1 MKWLSSF
8 RARLILTVFPVVAGI
23 TIATLVLAEWRFMG
37 AYRGLFEEQ
46 FESQIDAVSAAKR
59 KRTEALSAVLE
70 KMARQPDVLAAMG
83 KKDAGQLNQVLRPQ
97 LESLA
102 RQRLQAELPAGV
114 LRAMGGGVQAEPGG
128 GGGEGEIIPGPGL
141 LKRNDHEPREGRDN
155 APASR
160 EREDRSRPPGTLG
173 RLVNRLL
180 PSQEPFV
187 DFISAEGEFFA
198 RPKKNGAGPP
208 GGGRVAL
215 PLLTAP
221 PPGSAE
227 FRRKSGK
234 LSWLSGR
241 ELEDVLKDQQVGYMR
256 VEHGEEN
263 KSEQVREVFITPVRE
278 PEGGKFLGAILFG
291 LPLQVFAEKQLYE
304 QSKRSEFGE
313 IMSGVWV
320 ENALVSS
327 TIPKEQREEI
337 ASHIARTMRRSGKNQ
352 REITMPVNGVRHQI
366 FYRVLNP
373 DSPFPQAAQVN
384 FYSLA
389 AMDAEVAELRRDV
402 GGLAVLGLAIALL
415 LVLWLSR
422 SLSGPVR
429 DLVMAT
435 QEIEQGNFDV
445 RVPVRRQDEVGRL
458 AASFNEMAAGL
469 ALQEKY
475 RSVLHAVA
483 DRTVAEQLIA
493 QSSGLGLGGETRHV
507 TMLFCDIRGFTSL
520 TENMPPADVIE
531 LLNEHM
537 TALTEV
543 AYEHGGI
550 VDKFVGDLIM
560 VLFGAPVSTGQDA
573 TRAVQCALSML
584 QVRRRLNATSRHSL
598 EMGIGIATGPVVAGC
613 MGSDQRLS
621 YTVLGHRVN
630 LASRLCSIAQ
640 AGEIV
645 MDAETYAEARDLIP
659 AEPMPPMQLKGI
671 SEPVHPWRA
680 VAA

>member
-8 RARLILTVFPVVAGI
+8 RARLILTVFPTVAGI

-37 AYRGLFEEQ
+37 AYRGLFGEQ
-46 FESQIDAVSAAKR
+46 FESQIDAFSAAKK
-59 KRTEALSAVLE
+59 KRSEALSAVLE
-70 KMARQPDVLAAMG
+70 RMARQPEVLAAMG
-83 KKDAGQLNQVLRPQ
+83 RKDAGQLNQILRPQ

-102 RQRLQAELPAGV
+102 TQRLQAELPGGII
-114 LRAMGGGVQAEPGG
+114 RAMAGGSHPETGGGQGADFP
-128 GGGEGEIIPGPGL
+128 
-141 LKRNDHEPREGRDN
+141 KRDDHEPREN
-155 APASR
+155 
-160 EREDRSRPPGTLG
+160 REDRSRPPSPLN

-180 PSQEPFV
+180 PSQEPYV
-187 DFISAEGEFFA
+187 DFITPEGDLLA
-198 RPKKNGAGPP
+198 KPKKSGPGSGPP
-208 GGGRVAL
+208 GGGRGLVPQL
-215 PLLTAP
+215 VTP
-221 PPGSAE
+221 PSGSAE
-227 FRRKSGK
+227 FRRKSGR
-234 LSWLSGR
+234 LSWLGGR
-241 ELEDVLKDQQVGYMR
+241 KLDDVLKGQQVGYMR
-256 VEHGEEN
+256 VEYGEDH

-320 ENALVSS
+320 EDGLVSA

-337 ASHIARTMRRSGKNQ
+337 ASHIAQAMQRSGKSQ
-352 REITMPVNGVRHQI
+352 REITMPVDGVRHQI

-373 DSPFPQAAQVN
+373 GSPFPQAAQVN

-389 AMDAEVAELRRDV
+389 AMDHELAELRRDV
-402 GGLAVLGLAIALL
+402 GGLALLGLAIALL

-429 DLVMAT
+429 DLVVAT
-435 QEIEQGNFDV
+435 QQIEQGNYDV
-445 RVPVRRQDEVGRL
+445 RVPVRRQDEMGKL

-493 QSSGLGLGGETRHV
+493 QSSGLGGETKHV

-520 TENMPPADVIE
+520 TENMQPAEVID

-560 VLFGAPVSTGQDA
+560 VLFGAPVSTGKDA
-573 TRAVQCALSML
+573 AQAVQCALRML
-584 QVRRRLNATSRHSL
+584 QVRRKLNGTSRHSL

-645 MDAETYAEARDLIP
+645 MDAETHAEARELIQ
-659 AEPMPPMQLKGI
+659 AQPMQPMQLKGI
-671 SEPVHPWRA
+671 TEPVHPWRA
-680 VAA
+680 VAAYV